1 MYYCNY
7 LPAPAPAL
15 APALPPPPLYYAIYN
30 YYTSKKGTD
39 GDIVVLINRDE
50 LDGSMVAVM
59 APSVVGQET

>member
-1 MYYCNY
+1 MYYYNC

-15 APALPPPPLYYAIYN
+15 APALPPLPLYYAIYN
-30 YYTSKKGTD
+30 YYTD
-39 GDIVVLINRDE
+39 GDIVVLINKDE